1 MSPMEMGMTEERKV
15 RTLKGSEPAN
25 GGASGSEAGLTAGFM
40 ATTTTSATEKRPAS
54 GPLSLVWIS
63 IQKWATVAGDG

>member
-1 MSPMEMGMTEERKV
+1 MTEERKV

-25 GGASGSEAGLTAGFM
+25 GGASGFENGLTAGFI

-54 GPLSLVWIS
+54 GLLFLVWVS
-63 IQKWATVAGDG
+63 IQRRTTVAGDG